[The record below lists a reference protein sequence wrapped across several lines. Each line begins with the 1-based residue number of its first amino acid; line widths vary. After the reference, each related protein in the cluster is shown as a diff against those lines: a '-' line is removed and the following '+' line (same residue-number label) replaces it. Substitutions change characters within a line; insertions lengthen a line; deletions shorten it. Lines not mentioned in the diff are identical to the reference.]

1 MDASGVGIFELPRG
15 SSLVVRLALGV
26 WQDMGH
32 GAVTGAIPRSWSF
45 HHRHGPQ
52 ARMTT
57 FDAARMTRDLD
68 AVFAPTS
75 SVREAAE
82 AVAEKHDLPPDW
94 LNDAVKGFV
103 PPVVDAHQWVAYE
116 SDHLRVCVAGLEHL
130 LAMKI
135 AASRVEQDRADLE
148 LLVSALGLSD
158 VDQAL
163 DMARECLGV
172 TYPIPARAQYLLQE
186 IFEGLTD

>member
-1 MDASGVGIFELPRG
+1 
-15 SSLVVRLALGV
+15 
-26 WQDMGH
+26 
-32 GAVTGAIPRSWSF
+32 
-45 HHRHGPQ
+45 
-52 ARMTT
+52 MTT
-57 FDAARMTRDLD
+57 FDAARIPGLLESLDEELSARGITADVYLVGGAAMALSFDTARMTRDLD

-82 AVAEKHDLPPDW
+82 AVAKKHDLPPDW

-103 PPVVDAHQWVAYE
+103 PPTVDAHQWVAYE

-186 IFEGLTD
+186 IFEGLVD